1 MENLVNM
8 IFDVIITNN
17 VFERYESFINSSDS
31 ESSDSDLDEIDELKE
46 KTTYK
51 SLKWVTY
58 IVFNCVIKSIF
69 STK

>member
-31 ESSDSDLDEIDELKE
+31 ESSDSDLDGIDELKE

-51 SLKWVTY
+51 SIKW
-58 IVFNCVIKSIF
+58 II
-69 STK
+69 